1 MAKLKNKCNLVAF
14 FIKKTI
20 LACILK
26 SNMNRI
32 ILPFDN
38 IGIIASTLCT
48 IHCIATPFLFIAK
61 ACTVT
66 CCSDAPFWWVLID
79 YLFLV
84 ISFYAIFSISKNLT
98 VKWLKSSF
106 WISWLVLLIT
116 IANHSINI
124 INLPKNFIYI
134 PSIVIVVL
142 HFYNLKY
149 CKCQDEKCCTSV

>member
-1 MAKLKNKCNLVAF
+1 MGLIDFSTSLNFDDKLWSRGERFAQSFHLLPALTGQPARN
-14 FIKKTI
+14 TI
-20 LACILK
+20 WQ
-26 SNMNRI
+26 N
-32 ILPFDN
+32 
-38 IGIIASTLCT
+38 
-48 IHCIATPFLFIAK
+48 H
-61 ACTVT
+61 
-66 CCSDAPFWWVLID
+66 CSDAPFWWVLID

-124 INLPKNFIYI
+124 INLPNNFIYI

-149 CKCQDEKCCTSV
+149 CKCQDEKCCTSVWRIYRFSKIYKINL